1 MTFQIAIAMG
11 TSVGS
16 VSQPHTSAERRV
28 AATSLRIVVAD
39 DERDTVDTLAT
50 LLRDAGHTVYS
61 VYTGKQV
68 LPTVRVARPDA
79 IIIDIAICG
88 MSGYAVAQEIRHSFV
103 DLRRPLLIGMSG
115 FWRESPDKLV
125 ARQAG
130 FDHYFD
136 KPCDPNALLDLLAQP
151 RR

>member
-1 MTFQIAIAMG
+1 MH
-11 TSVGS
+11 
-16 VSQPHTSAERRV
+16 PLRV
-28 AATSLRIVVAD
+28 IVAD
-39 DERDTVDTLAT
+39 DERDTVDTLAL

-68 LPTVRVARPDA
+68 LPTVRVVRPDA

-88 MSGYAVAQEIRHSFV
+88 MSGYAVAQEIRHTFL
-103 DLRRPLLIGMSG
+103 DLRRPLLIGISG
-115 FWRESPDKLV
+115 FWRESPDKIV

-130 FDHYFD
+130 FDHYLD
-136 KPCDPNALLDLLAQP
+136 KPCDPNAVLELLEHS

>member
-1 MTFQIAIAMG
+1 MG
-11 TSVGS
+11 APSEILPQS
-16 VSQPHTSAERRV
+16 RKEAERRS
-28 AATSLRIVVAD
+28 ATHPLRVIVAD
-39 DERDTVDTLAT
+39 DERDTVDTLAA

-88 MSGYAVAQEIRHSFV
+88 MSGYAVAQEIRHTFL
-103 DLRRPLLIGMSG
+103 DLRRPLLIGISG
-115 FWRESPDKLV
+115 FWRESPDKMM

-130 FDHYFD
+130 FDHYLD
-136 KPCDPNALLDLLAQP
+136 KPCDPNAVLEILEQS
-151 RR
+151 RK

>member
-1 MTFQIAIAMG
+1 MG
-11 TSVGS
+11 APSEILPQS
-16 VSQPHTSAERRV
+16 RKEAERRS
-28 AATSLRIVVAD
+28 TTHPLRVIVAD
-39 DERDTVDTLAT
+39 DERDTVDTLAA

-88 MSGYAVAQEIRHSFV
+88 MSGYAVAQEIRHTFL
-103 DLRRPLLIGMSG
+103 DLRRPLLIGISG
-115 FWRESPDKLV
+115 FWRESPDKMM

-130 FDHYFD
+130 FDHYLD
-136 KPCDPNALLDLLAQP
+136 KPCDPNAVLEILEQS
-151 RR
+151 RK

>member
-1 MTFQIAIAMG
+1 MDAPAADLPQPLK
-11 TSVGS
+11 GS
-16 VSQPHTSAERRV
+16 ERRNV
-28 AATSLRIVVAD
+28 AQPLRVVVAD
-39 DERDTVDTLAT
+39 DERDTVDTLAL

-68 LPTVRVARPDA
+68 LPTVRVVRPDA

-88 MSGYAVAQEIRHSFV
+88 MSGYAVAQEIRHTFL
-103 DLRRPLLIGMSG
+103 DLRRPLLIGISG
-115 FWRESPDKLV
+115 FWRESPDKIV

-130 FDHYFD
+130 FDHYLD
-136 KPCDPNALLDLLAQP
+136 KPCDPNAVLELLEHS

>member
-1 MTFQIAIAMG
+1 MG
-11 TSVGS
+11 APSETHPQSRKE
-16 VSQPHTSAERRV
+16 AERRGT
-28 AATSLRIVVAD
+28 AHPLRVIVAD
-39 DERDTVDTLAT
+39 DERDTVDTFAA

-88 MSGYAVAQEIRHSFV
+88 MSGYAVAQEIRHTFL
-103 DLRRPLLIGMSG
+103 DLRRPLLIGISG
-115 FWRESPDKLV
+115 FWRESPDKMM

-130 FDHYFD
+130 FDHYLD
-136 KPCDPNALLDLLAQP
+136 KPCDPNAVLEILEQS
-151 RR
+151 RK